1 MSTFD
6 PDREGVEALW
16 RKRLNTAKLR
26 LEFARNYVA
35 ELQQELQTGS
45 LPSPDGSF
53 AYQQALRAENNA
65 LAEFRR
71 VLQIF
76 TDLTVDGKIPDEKQY
91 RNAS

>member
-1 MSTFD
+1 MRMFE
-6 PDREGVEALW
+6 PDQAAVEELW

-35 ELQQELQTGS
+35 ELQRDLQTGA
-45 LPSPDGSF
+45 LPSPDGGF

-71 VLQIF
+71 VLKIF
-76 TDLTVDGKIPDEKQY
+76 TDLTVDGKIPEDNQY
-91 RNAS
+91 RSAS